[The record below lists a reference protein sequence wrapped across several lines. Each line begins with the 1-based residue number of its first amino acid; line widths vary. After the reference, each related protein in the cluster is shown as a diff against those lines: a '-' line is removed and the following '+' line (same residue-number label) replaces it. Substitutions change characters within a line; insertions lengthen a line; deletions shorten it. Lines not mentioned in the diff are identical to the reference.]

1 MLTNQNP
8 RKSAKNAFTPAKISQ
23 VREIVQN

>member
-1 MLTNQNP
+1 MVTNKNL
-8 RKSAKNAFTPAKISQ
+8 RKGVKNAFTPAKISQ